1 MIHGQNDR
9 EVILICDGE
18 VTNDETS
25 TGLVD
30 TLGYDQCIISVYAT
44 TSNATTNNF
53 TTLKLSEGQDT
64 SNWTAI
70 ANFTGDDT
78 TDGFTIPTAD
88 TSDPQV
94 VAQLSVDLK
103 KRERYLLMT
112 ITPLTSQAL
121 TVVARLSQGDE
132 TPVGATALGVG
143 VQKIA

>member
-18 VTNDETS
+18 VTNNETS

-44 TSNATTNNF
+44 TANGTTSNFSKLT
-53 TTLKLSEGQDT
+53 LSEGQDT
-64 SNWTAI
+64 SNFTAI
-70 ANFTGDDT
+70 PAFTGDDT
-78 TDGFTIPTAD
+78 TDGFTIAAAD
-88 TSDPQV
+88 TSNPQV

-103 KRERYLLMT
+103 KRERYLLLT
-112 ITPLTSQAL
+112 AVPVTSQAI
-121 TVVARLSQGDE
+121 TAVARLTQGDE
-132 TPVGATALGVG
+132 TPVGATALGVA

>member
-44 TSNATTNNF
+44 TANGTTSKF

-78 TDGFTIPTAD
+78 TDGFTIAAANSTV
-88 TSDPQV
+88 PQV

-112 ITPLTSQAL
+112 LTPVTNQAI
-121 TVVARLSQGDE
+121 TVVARLTQGDE
-132 TPVGATALGVG
+132 TPVGATALGVA